1 MTEFKNT
8 ERDLHF
14 FRLRLSVAGIAV
26 FIFFSLLAARF
37 VWLQAYQHDH
47 YAAQAEDNRI
57 SVVPVVPNRGLIVD
71 RNGVV
76 LARNFAAYT
85 LEITPSKIRGDL
97 DELIDTLGAIIDIQ
111 TKDRRRFRRQLE
123 ESKNFE
129 SLPIR
134 TRLSDEEVAKFTA
147 QRYRFPGVDIQARL
161 FRQYPLGAVASHVI
175 GYIGRI
181 SQREADKIEDT
192 EDAANYN
199 GTSYIGKEG
208 VEKSYETQLHGVT
221 GYEEVEV
228 SAGGRAVRTLSRK
241 SATPGANLILSIDI
255 ELQKVVEQAFGN
267 RRGALI
273 AIEPETGDV
282 LAYVSMPTFDPN
294 LFVEGIDQQSW
305 DELNNSPD
313 KPLVNRPLS
322 GSYPP
327 GSTYKPFMALA
338 ALELGRRTPASANYD
353 PGYFNFGNHRFR
365 DDKEGGHGT
374 VDMYRSI
381 VQSCDTYYYQLS
393 SDLGVDAMHD
403 FMKPFGFGQLTGI
416 DLEHE
421 KRGILP
427 STAWKRA
434 AYRRPEQQKWYAGET
449 ISLGIGQGYNSFT
462 PLQLAHA
469 TAILA
474 NNGVVM
480 KPHLV
485 KFMEDGGTRARTPT
499 VARESYR
506 IPLKQQ
512 NIDVIKNAMVGVMRE
527 GTGAKI
533 FANAG
538 YTAGGKTGTA
548 QVIAIKK
555 NEKYNASRID
565 ERHRDHSLFT
575 AFAPADKPRIAI
587 AIIVEN
593 GGFGAAAAA
602 PIVKEALDFYLLGKR
617 ANGARQDDVPTEKID
632 ISETRPLAEIRA
644 DQDSEGGP
652 RAGAETQGN
661 RD

>member
-1 MTEFKNT
+1 
-8 ERDLHF
+8 
-14 FRLRLSVAGIAV
+14 
-26 FIFFSLLAARF
+26 
-37 VWLQAYQHDH
+37 
-47 YAAQAEDNRI
+47 
-57 SVVPVVPNRGLIVD
+57 
-71 RNGVV
+71 
-76 LARNFAAYT
+76 
-85 LEITPSKIRGDL
+85 
-97 DELIDTLGAIIDIQ
+97 
-111 TKDRRRFRRQLE
+111 
-123 ESKNFE
+123 
-129 SLPIR
+129 
-134 TRLSDEEVAKFTA
+134 
-147 QRYRFPGVDIQARL
+147 
-161 FRQYPLGAVASHVI
+161 
-175 GYIGRI
+175 
-181 SQREADKIEDT
+181 
-192 EDAANYN
+192 
-199 GTSYIGKEG
+199 
-208 VEKSYETQLHGVT
+208 
-221 GYEEVEV
+221 
-228 SAGGRAVRTLSRK
+228 
-241 SATPGANLILSIDI
+241 
-255 ELQKVVEQAFGN
+255 
-267 RRGALI
+267 
-273 AIEPETGDV
+273 
-282 LAYVSMPTFDPN
+282 MPTFDPN

-338 ALELGRRTPASANYD
+338 ALELGRRTPASAIYD